1 MADPAHVS
9 TILTP
14 YYKPCLPHKEHLLSE
29 WHVFNA
35 LFYHCQIQDFYCW
48 ILNIVFKALFF
59 LIEDI
64 LHINCLISQKLY
76 SAVPMNSL
84 LVMSLTFWC
93 DLTEHGWVGGITAIQ
108 ATALQCQPWLFEE
121 THLKQN
127 FGAHPQI
134 SAVSALWVP
143 QSADISES
151 SQQGQNARGWNV
163 LPALWNLPAGWVIE
177 LKESCSWAIHT
188 YIKIKVWSYTF
199 FT

>member
-1 MADPAHVS
+1 MLCFIIVRYRIFIA
-9 TILTP
+9 
-14 YYKPCLPHKEHLLSE
+14 E
-29 WHVFNA
+29 F
-35 LFYHCQIQDFYCW
+35 W
-48 ILNIVFKALFF
+48 ILYLRHFFFF

-76 SAVPMNSL
+76 SAVPMSSL

-93 DLTEHGWVGGITAIQ
+93 VPHWAWLSGWDNCNPGYSSA
-108 ATALQCQPWLFEE
+108 FEE